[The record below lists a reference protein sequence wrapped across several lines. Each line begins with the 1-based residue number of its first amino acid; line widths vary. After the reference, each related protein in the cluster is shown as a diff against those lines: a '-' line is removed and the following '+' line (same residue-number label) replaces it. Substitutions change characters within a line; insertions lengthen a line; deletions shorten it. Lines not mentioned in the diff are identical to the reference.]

1 MNLNIPAS
9 LDDLNL
15 DPFEVRLFL
24 RLTRRNLINATPESV
39 PNMARACRI
48 GERKAQ
54 QALKTLLDLNM
65 VRAIVR
71 SGFSTAYH
79 VNQEQLWRVQILE
92 GPASPAPPHQMRTPQ
107 ARVTPAGDAPPQEM
121 RTPETLES
129 NAKNRVPDDLETLP
143 PHLMHPRSTCTPA
156 SRADQDLDVDVQ
168 DLSLESEILL
178 KPTSTS
184 TSGLQPTP
192 AGDAPPHQMRTL
204 LEDAG
209 LLEAASEVC
218 ASKNQT
224 ILNARLTTLELDF
237 TRFGLGKI
245 ARALHASLENATQSR
260 WGYYRAVLANID
272 TLTGS
277 RRTPAGSAP
286 LETPA
291 PPADPTPAPAA
302 HPKQSVPTP
311 VRKSS
316 GLSMAELVARAP
328 LNGTW
333 GRE

>member
-1 MNLNIPAS
+1 MNIVIPAS

-24 RLTRRNLINATPESV
+24 RLTRCNLINATPESL

-65 VRAIVR
+65 VHAIVR
-71 SGFSTAYH
+71 SGFTTAYH
-79 VNQEQLWRVQILE
+79 VNQEQFWRVQILE
-92 GPASPAPPHQMRTPQ
+92 SPASPAPPHQVRTPP
-107 ARVTPAGDAPPQEM
+107 ALETRVTPAFDAPPQEM
-121 RTPETLES
+121 RTPETLEP
-129 NAKNRVPDDLETLP
+129 NAKNHVPDDLDTLP

-156 SRADQDLDVDVQ
+156 AGADLDQDQDLDVDVEVQ
-168 DLSLESEILL
+168 DLSLKSELL
-178 KPTSTS
+178 FKPTSTSSTS

-192 AGDAPPHQMRTL
+192 AGDAPPHQVRTL

-209 LLEAASEVC
+209 LLEAALEVC
-218 ASKNQT
+218 ATPNQT
-224 ILNARLTTLELDF
+224 SLESRLTALEHDL
-237 TRFGLGKI
+237 TRLGRVRV

-272 TLTGS
+272 TLTGP
-277 RRTPAGSAP
+277 RRTPASGAH

-291 PPADPTPAPAA
+291 SGADLEIPVQ
-302 HPKQSVPTP
+302 PKRQKT
-311 VRKSS
+311 
-316 GLSMAELVARAP
+316 MQELLATTP

-333 GRE
+333 GRG

>member
-24 RLTRRNLINATPESV
+24 RLTRRNLTNATPESL

-65 VRAIVR
+65 IHAIVR
-71 SGFSTAYH
+71 PGFTTTYH

-92 GPASPAPPHQMRTPQ
+92 TPASPAPPHQVRTPETQ
-107 ARVTPAGDAPPQEM
+107 VTPARDAPPQQM
-121 RTPETLES
+121 RTPETIES
-129 NAKNRVPDDLETLP
+129 TAKNPVSDAFETLP

-156 SRADQDLDVDVQ
+156 SGADLDQDLDVDVQ
-168 DLSLESEILL
+168 DLSFKSEILF

-184 TSGLQPTP
+184 GVQPTP
-192 AGDAPPHQMRTL
+192 AGDAPPHQVQTL

-209 LLEAASEVC
+209 LLEAALEVC
-218 ASKNQT
+218 ATLNQT
-224 ILNARLTTLELDF
+224 ALESRLTALEHDL
-237 TRFGLGKI
+237 TRLGRVRI

-260 WGYYRAVLANID
+260 WGYYRAVLVNID

-277 RRTPAGSAP
+277 RRTHAGDAHP
-286 LETPA
+286 TPA
-291 PPADPTPAPAA
+291 PPADLEIAVQ
-302 HPKQSVPTP
+302 PKRQKT
-311 VRKSS
+311 
-316 GLSMAELVARAP
+316 MAELLASTP

-333 GRE
+333 GRG

>member
-24 RLTRRNLINATPESV
+24 RITRRNLTNATPESL

-65 VRAIVR
+65 VHAITR
-71 SGFSTAYH
+71 PGFTTAYH

-92 GPASPAPPHQMRTPQ
+92 TPASPAPPQQVRTLQ
-107 ARVTPAGDAPPQEM
+107 ARVTPARDAPPQEM
-121 RTPETLES
+121 RTPKSPEL
-129 NAKNRVPDDLETLP
+129 NAKNHVPDAFETPP
-143 PHLMHPRSTCTPA
+143 PHLMRPRTTCAPA
-156 SRADQDLDVDVQ
+156 SHADQDLDVDVEVQ
-168 DLSLESEILL
+168 DFSLKSEVLL
-178 KPTSTS
+178 KSTS

-192 AGDAPPHQMRTL
+192 AGDAPPHQVRTL

-209 LLEAASEVC
+209 LLEAALEVC
-218 ASKNQT
+218 ATLDPIS
-224 ILNARLTTLELDF
+224 LESRLTALEHDL
-237 TRFGLGKI
+237 TRLGRVRV

-277 RRTPAGSAP
+277 RRTLAP
-286 LETPA
+286 DA
-291 PPADPTPAPAA
+291 HPTPASHADLEIA
-302 HPKQSVPTP
+302 VQPKRQKT
-311 VRKSS
+311 
-316 GLSMAELVARAP
+316 MAELLASTP

-333 GRE
+333 GRG

>member
-1 MNLNIPAS
+1 MTISIPAS

-24 RLTRRNLINATPESV
+24 RLTRRNLANATPESL

-48 GERKAQ
+48 GERKTQ

-65 VRAIVR
+65 VHAIAR
-71 SGFSTAYH
+71 PGFTTAYH
-79 VNQEQLWRVQILE
+79 VNQETVWRVQILE
-92 GPASPAPPHQMRTPQ
+92 GPASPAPPHQVRTLQ

-121 RTPETLES
+121 RTPKSPES
-129 NAKNRVPDDLETLP
+129 NAKNHVSDAFETQP
-143 PHLMHPRSTCTPA
+143 PHLMHPRTTCAPA
-156 SRADQDLDVDVQ
+156 SGADLDLDVDVEVQ
-168 DLSLESEILL
+168 DLSLKSEVLL
-178 KPTSTS
+178 KSTSTS
-184 TSGLQPTP
+184 TSGLKPTP
-192 AGDAPPHQMRTL
+192 AGDAPPHQVRTL

-209 LLEAASEVC
+209 LLESALEVC
-218 ASKNQT
+218 ATLNQT
-224 ILNARLTTLELDF
+224 ALESRLTSLEHDL
-237 TRFGLGKI
+237 TRLGRARI

-277 RRTPAGSAP
+277 RRTPASGADLTPASRAD
-286 LETPA
+286 LETPVA
-291 PPADPTPAPAA
+291 TPAP
-302 HPKQSVPTP
+302 KPTA
-311 VRKSS
+311 
-316 GLSMAELVARAP
+316 LSMAELVARAP